1 MNAYEYAM
9 KVEKDGEK
17 YYRDLA
23 NKSLYTGLKMVFNIL
38 ANEEVKHYNAI
49 KEMMNNSDVDF
60 ENLDI
65 SLDTTTLYEVLSA
78 EKDSVNFNAD
88 EIKFYEEA
96 IARED
101 GAQKFY
107 LEKAEELT
115 NENVKK
121 IFIKLA
127 AEEAKHAVVLQ
138 NILDFLEEPKN
149 LVTAAEF

>member
-17 YYRDLA
+17 YYRELA
-23 NKSLYTGLKMVFNIL
+23 GKSLYSGLKMVFNIL
-38 ANEEVKHYNAI
+38 ANEEVKHYNVI
-49 KEMMNNSDVDF
+49 KEMMNNSEIDLK
-60 ENLDI
+60 NLDI
-65 SLDTTTLYEVLSA
+65 ILDTTTIYDVLSA
-78 EKDSVNFNAD
+78 EKDNVNFNSD

-115 NENVKK
+115 NETEKQV
-121 IFIKLA
+121 FIALA
-127 AEEAKHAVVLQ
+127 AEEGKHAVVLQ
-138 NILDFLEEPKN
+138 NILDFIEEPKN
-149 LVTAAEF
+149 FVEAAEF